1 MKLTSTLKL
10 GAGTAALGCALLAA
24 PAFAQST
31 TTDSNAAV
39 ETAETT
45 ETSGAITVTGSRISN
60 PNLELSTPVTFIGKE
75 EIDFQQP
82 VSIEQLLRNLPST
95 VASIGAQTNNGNN
108 GSARV
113 NLRGLGTNRNVVLLN
128 GRRVTPRDTDGVV
141 DLNVIPIALLERVD
155 VLTGGASTVYGAD
168 AVAGVVNF
176 VTRSKFSGFDARFTQ
191 GITERGDG
199 ENFRADL
206 TMGANFDDGRGNAV
220 LNFSY
225 TKTQPVLQGDRRIGQ
240 VARSSVTGLPQGSPT
255 AVPASIGFPFIG
267 GVTADG
273 RGFAAGPQNDFNFN
287 PVNLFQTPQE
297 RYSIFTQANYQITP
311 AIEAY
316 AEGMYVKSIV
326 EVNLAQS
333 GTFGNSFVTRLN
345 SPFLSPQQ
353 RTFLCN
359 ASLGRAGTLITAASG
374 LVLPVGTDC
383 NAAIARGA
391 PVEAT
396 VFRRFV
402 EAGPRIQRFTTDMFN
417 LTAGLRG
424 KITDTINWDVHGTYG
439 RSDGTEVRTGWGLL
453 SRARS
458 AVAGCEAIPGIP
470 GLPSPAA
477 GCVPLNVFGAQGSI
491 TPEMFAHIDVPTRS
505 FRDSTFL
512 NVSGTIDGDFG
523 WASPAAETPVSFAA
537 GAEYRRY
544 TGGSEGDL
552 PSRTVGEVLGAG
564 AAGLPIGGRFDSRE
578 FFLELVAP
586 LVEDKPFFYNLTL
599 EGGIRYARYSTVGDT
614 WTWKGGGSW
623 SPIPEVKFRAVY
635 TQAIRAPNIAELF
648 QPQVTGLVGRPEDPC
663 QGTLAQITARGA
675 NFPDLCRAQLAL
687 VGAPASLLGS
697 IPAPAAGQI
706 QQTTGGNPLLDAET
720 ARTFT
725 AGVVFTPK
733 ILDSFSA
740 SIDYFNIE
748 VSDAITTPS
757 QGDIIDGCFQATPI
771 PGTCAQTRRNPLD
784 GSLSGPATT
793 TFGPFLGLSNLGN
806 IRTRGF
812 DFALNTAKDF
822 DFGQLSMGLNATYTI
837 DNQFQAT
844 PRSINRECADF
855 FGPNCGVPQPDVAV
869 NTRLTY
875 SSPSRKTDVSLFWNY
890 IHSVAVETPAPTPQ
904 VPLGVPTTAG
914 PAAFLPAFRTIPA
927 FNFFDLALRQQILTN
942 LTATL
947 TVNNLF
953 DKSPPL
959 VGGEAGGAGA
969 SSSSGNTFP
978 SVYDPLG
985 RRFVLGIQLN
995 F

>member
-10 GAGTAALGCALLAA
+10 GAGTAALGCALMTA
-24 PAFAQST
+24 PAYAQST
-31 TTDSNAAV
+31 TADSVAA

-45 ETSGAITVTGSRISN
+45 ETTSTITVTGSRISN
-60 PNLELSTPVTFIGKE
+60 PNLELSSPVTFIGKE

-108 GSARV
+108 GSARI
-113 NLRGLGTNRNVVLLN
+113 NLRGIGDNRNVVLLN

-176 VTRSKFSGFDARFTQ
+176 VTRSNFSGFDARFTQ

-220 LNFSY
+220 LSFNY
-225 TKTQPVLQGDRRIGQ
+225 TKTKPVLQGDRRIGQ
-240 VARSSVTGLPQGSPT
+240 VAQSSVTGLPQGSPT
-255 AVPASIGFPFIG
+255 AVPASIDFPFIG
-267 GVTADG
+267 RVTADG
-273 RGFAAGPQNDFNFN
+273 AGFAAGAQNDFNFN
-287 PVNLFQTPQE
+287 PINLFQTPQE
-297 RYSIFTQANYQITP
+297 RYSIYTQANYQITP

-333 GTFGNSFVTRLN
+333 GTFGNTFSPRLN

-359 ASLGRAGTLITAASG
+359 SAIGVTGSG
-374 LVLPVGTDC
+374 IPAGTDC
-383 NAAIARGA
+383 AAAIAAGT
-391 PVEAT
+391 PVNVAIL
-396 VFRRFV
+396 RRFV
-402 EAGPRIQRFTTDMFN
+402 EAGPRVQRFTTDMFN

-453 SRARS
+453 SRAQS
-458 AVAGCEAIPGIP
+458 AVAGC
-470 GLPSPAA
+470 PAGSA
-477 GCVPLNVFGAQGSI
+477 PGCVPLNVFGPQGSI
-491 TPEMFAHIDVPTRS
+491 TPEQFAFLDVPTRS
-505 FRDSTFL
+505 FREATFL

-523 WASPAAETPVSFAA
+523 VASPAAETPISFAV

-544 TGGSEGDL
+544 TAGSEGDL

-635 TQAIRAPNIAELF
+635 TQAIRAPNIFELF
-648 QPQVTGLVGRPEDPC
+648 QPQVTGLTGRTTDPC
-663 QGTLAQITARGA
+663 QGTLAEVTARGA
-675 NFPDLCRAQLAL
+675 NFPDLCRGQLAL
-687 VGAPASLLGS
+687 VGAPATLLGT

-706 QQTTGGNPLLDAET
+706 QQTSGGNPNLDAET

-733 ILDSFSA
+733 LLDSFSA

-748 VSDAITTPS
+748 VTDAITTPS

-771 PGTCAQTRRNPLD
+771 AGTCAQTRRNPLT

-793 TFGPFLGLSNLGN
+793 TFGPFLGRSNLGT

-812 DFALNTAKDF
+812 DFALNAAKDF

-855 FGPNCGVPQPDVAV
+855 FSVNCGNPQPDVAV

-890 IHSVAVETPAPTPQ
+890 LHSVAVETVAPTPQ
-904 VPLGVPTTAG
+904 VPIGVATTGG
-914 PAAFLPAFRTIPA
+914 PVAFLPAFRTIPA
-927 FNFFDLALRQQILTN
+927 LSFFDLALRQQILTN

-953 DKSPPL
+953 DQAPPN
-959 VGGEAGGAGA
+959 VGAQAGGAGPN
-969 SSSSGNTFP
+969 SGNTFP
-978 SVYDPLG
+978 AVYDPLG
-985 RRFVLGIQLN
+985 RRFVLGIQMN